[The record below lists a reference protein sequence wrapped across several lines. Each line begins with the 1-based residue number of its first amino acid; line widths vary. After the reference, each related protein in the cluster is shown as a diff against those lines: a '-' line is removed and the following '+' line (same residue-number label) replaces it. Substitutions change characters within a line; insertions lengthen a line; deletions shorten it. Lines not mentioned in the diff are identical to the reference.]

1 MILVSGIE
9 VGDPAPQGCWIV
21 SSMDTAIE
29 SVSSVRG
36 DSLLVCAPNVEARPS
51 IMTREV
57 IARENLALVLLNGP
71 ITRQALV
78 LRALSMLPPTSYGLA
93 QHIANVV
100 GTKCWTRVALSS
112 VSKLSQA
119 RPGIGQHLRSLFPGA
134 SFDVDLNSG
143 EVRSS
148 SSISWNTNGAKAI
161 CWTAGANKASMKVSL
176 TGNQPNVVIAPGH
189 ASPYGARRWAEL
201 SVVSDLHAS
210 IGSASS
216 SVQATSCRSCG
227 RTIAVVGCP
236 FCGTS
241 ILPNRQVSFVSSK
254 NERSAR

>member
-1 MILVSGIE
+1 MILVAGIE
-9 VGDPAPQGCWIV
+9 MGDPAPQTCWAL
-21 SSMDTAIE
+21 SSVDNAIE
-29 SVSSVRG
+29 SVLSVRG
-36 DSLLVCAPNVEARPS
+36 DSLLVCTPNTKARPS

-57 IARENLALVLLNGP
+57 IARENLALVVLYGP

-100 GTKCWTRVALSS
+100 SSSCWTKVALSS
-112 VSKLSQA
+112 VTKLSQA
-119 RPGIGQHLRSLFPGA
+119 RPGLGQHLRSLFPGA

-148 SSISWNTNGAKAI
+148 SPISWNTNGAKAI
-161 CWTAGANKASMKVSL
+161 CWTAGASKSSMKVSL
-176 TGNQPNVVIAPGH
+176 AGNQPNVVIAPGRI
-189 ASPYGARRWAEL
+189 SPYGARRWTEL
-201 SVVSDLHAS
+201 SFASDLRAS
-210 IGSASS
+210 IGSALS

-227 RTIAVVGCP
+227 RTIAISGCP

-241 ILPNRQVSFVSSK
+241 ILPNPHTVLVR
-254 NERSAR
+254 R